1 MQLDT
6 RIASGVSPRNIGLT
20 LGAVALLTLAAKTQ
34 VPFWPVP
41 MTLQSLAVLVLAVV
55 MGPRLAL
62 AAILT
67 YMAAGA
73 AGLPVFAGTPAM
85 GIGLAY
91 MAGPTGGFLVGFVLA
106 TIVTGVLGQGRGMIG
121 RALAM
126 IAGTALIYAAGL
138 AWLANFV
145 PSSDLLAVGLMPFV
159 PGDIVKIALGVML
172 VEGVNRLRSTRG

>member
-1 MQLDT
+1 MQLAN
-6 RIASGVSPRNIGLT
+6 RIATGVNLRNVGLT

-41 MTLQSLAVLVLAVV
+41 MTLQSLAVMVLAVV
-55 MGPRLAL
+55 MGPRMAL

-73 AGLPVFAGTPAM
+73 AGLPVFAGTPAK

-91 MAGPTGGFLVGFVLA
+91 MMGPTGGFLVGFVLA

-121 RALAM
+121 RTLAM
-126 IAGTALIYAAGL
+126 LAGTTVLYAAGL

-145 PSSDLLAVGLMPFV
+145 PADNLLAVGVLPFM
-159 PGDIVKIALGVML
+159 PGDIVKIVIGVLL
-172 VEGVNRLRSTRG
+172 VEGFNRVRAARG